1 MFTFNVSLPL
11 MSHSIVSCFFIYL
24 FLFLYRSF
32 YLVSLLFVVMCN
44 CSFDEKHV
52 LLFVFNYFDFSP
64 PQGDSSLS
72 DKFSNLLPIF
82 PLNYSVSQSL
92 FFYAFLSPSLD
103 CCTHHSFAFYS
114 TRYHRSPLV
123 FNIRRAAHLFTL
135 NKIILHVST
144 LKKNSFLHRK

>member
-11 MSHSIVSCFFIYL
+11 MSHSIVSSFFFYL
-24 FLFLYRSF
+24 FLFRCRSF
-32 YLVSLLFVVMCN
+32 YLVSLLFVVMCK

-82 PLNYSVSQSL
+82 PLNHSVSQSL
-92 FFYAFLSPSLD
+92 FFYASFLFPSLD
-103 CCTHHSFAFYS
+103 CCTHSSLHS
-114 TRYHRSPLV
+114 TVRD
-123 FNIRRAAHLFTL
+123 
-135 NKIILHVST
+135 IIEAL
-144 LKKNSFLHRK
+144 

>member
-1 MFTFNVSLPL
+1 MFTLNVSLPL
-11 MSHSIVSCFFIYL
+11 MSHSVVSCSFFL
-24 FLFLYRSF
+24 FLSLYRSF
-32 YLVSLLFVVMCN
+32 YLVSLLFVVMCK

-82 PLNYSVSQSL
+82 PLNHSVSQSL
-92 FFYAFLSPSLD
+92 FFCASFLSPSLD

-114 TRYHRSPLV
+114 TRYHRSSLV
-123 FNIRRAAHLFTL
+123 FNIMRAAHLFTL

-144 LKKNSFLHRK
+144 F